1 MNNEIKGKILKGE
14 EYNFFDKNLN
24 KLRIEC
30 KSKCFK
36 YNISHNNE
44 PQKQKDFIK
53 TIINT
58 KTDNFYINK
67 NFECNFGKNIFIG
80 DNFYTSFNLTIL
92 DENLV
97 NFGDNIF
104 LGPNCTFNTIN
115 TPMDINKRREK
126 KICSKEIKV
135 GNNVYFEGSIVIS
148 NGITI
153 GDNVIIKAGSLID
166 KDIPSNSL
174 IEGNPCKI
182 IKSNISFNFDNYI
195 KEMINKELN
204 NNNFIQ
210 AKNICNEFNNA
221 EFENFGQT
229 NDIISKLFKSF
240 KSIFM
245 TQKGH
250 IQNGSN
256 SSIGEIFYTNYN
268 FVLID
273 SAEFSAGNNVLFAPN
288 CTVNTNIIE
297 FNENKDEFSIVSKP
311 IKIGNNVWIASNAYI
326 EGGVTIGDN
335 STIGAGSVVVS
346 DIPENCVAFGNP
358 AKVYRKFEVFHKERN
373 KDPNDKRSEKEISL
387 NEELYFTGDE
397 ELANDRLKSFK
408 INSIYNNIISP
419 QNILERNGVIKNHLM
434 INKDFEIDNK
444 FNVDYGYNVKIGKN
458 FKSFFNLVLL
468 DENEICIG
476 DNVTFGPNVTI
487 LCATHP
493 IEDIILRNSEFEYA
507 KKVSIGNDVWIKG
520 NAVILPGVKIG
531 NNVIIE
537 NGSLINKNIPDNS
550 YASGTPC
557 KVLNKI

>member
-1 MNNEIKGKILKGE
+1 MENEIKEKVFKGE
-14 EYNFFDKNLN
+14 EYNFFDQNLN
-24 KLRIEC
+24 KLRIDC
-30 KSKCFK
+30 KDKCFK
-36 YNISHNNE
+36 YNTSHKNE
-44 PQKQKDFIK
+44 SLKQKDFIK

-67 NFECNFGKNIFIG
+67 NFECNFGNNIFIG
-80 DNFYTSFNLTIL
+80 DNFYSCFNLTIL
-92 DENLV
+92 DENFV
-97 NFGDNIF
+97 KFGDNIY
-104 LGPNCTFNTIN
+104 LGPNCTFNNIN
-115 TPMDINKRREK
+115 TSTDINKRREK
-126 KICSKEIKV
+126 IISSKEIKV
-135 GNNVYFEGSIVIS
+135 GNNVYFEGSVVIS
-148 NGITI
+148 HGITI
-153 GDNVIIKAGSLID
+153 GDNVIIKAGSIID

-182 IKSNISFNFDNYI
+182 IKSGISFNFENYI

-210 AKNICNEFNNA
+210 AKNICDEFNNA
-221 EFENFGQT
+221 KFENFGQT
-229 NDIISKLFKSF
+229 NGIISKLFKSF
-240 KSIFM
+240 KSVFM
-245 TQKGH
+245 TQKCY
-250 IQNGSN
+250 IQNGAN
-256 SSIGEIFYTNYN
+256 SSVGEIFYTNYN
-268 FVLID
+268 FVMID
-273 SAEFSAGNNVLFAPN
+273 SADFSAGNNVLFAPN

-297 FNENKDEFSIVSKP
+297 YNENKDEFSIESKP
-311 IKIGNNVWIASNAYI
+311 IKLGNNVWIASNAYI
-326 EGGVTIGDN
+326 KGGVTIGDN

-358 AKVYRKFEVFHKERN
+358 AKVYRKFEIIHKERI

-419 QNILERNGVIKNHLM
+419 QNIIERNDIIKNHLM
-434 INKDFEIDNK
+434 INEDFEIDSK
-444 FNVDYGYNVKIGKN
+444 LNVDYGYNVKIGKN

-493 IEDIILRNSEFEYA
+493 IEDIITRNSEFEYA

-520 NAVILPGVKIG
+520 NTVILPGVKIG

-550 YASGTPC
+550 YASGIPC

>member
-1 MNNEIKGKILKGE
+1 MENEIKEKVLKGE

-30 KSKCFK
+30 KTKCFK
-36 YNISHNNE
+36 YNTSQKNE
-44 PQKQKDFIK
+44 PQKQKNLIK
-53 TIINT
+53 NIINT
-58 KTDNFYINK
+58 KTDNYYINK
-67 NFECNFGKNIFIG
+67 NFECNFGNNIFIG
-80 DNFYTSFNLTIL
+80 DNFYSSFNLTIL
-92 DENLV
+92 DENIV
-97 NFGDNIF
+97 KFGDNIY

-115 TPMDINKRREK
+115 TPTDKNKRKER
-126 KICSKEIKV
+126 IISSKEIKV
-135 GNNVYFEGSIVIS
+135 GNNVYFEGLLVIT

-166 KDIPSNSL
+166 KDIPNNSL

-182 IKSNISFNFDNYI
+182 IKSGISFNFENYI

-204 NNNFIQ
+204 DNFIR
-210 AKNICNEFNNA
+210 AKNICDEFNNA

-229 NDIISKLFKSF
+229 NDIASKLFKSF

-245 TQKGH
+245 TQKGY

-256 SSIGEIFYTNYN
+256 SSVGEIFYTNYN

-273 SAEFSAGNNVLFAPN
+273 STDFSAGNNVLFAPN

-297 FNENKDEFSIVSKP
+297 YNENKEEFSIVSRP

-326 EGGVTIGDN
+326 KGGVTIGDN

-346 DIPENCVAFGNP
+346 DIPENCLAFGNP
-358 AKVYRKFEVFHKERN
+358 AKVYRKFEVFHKERSR
-373 KDPNDKRSEKEISL
+373 DPNDKRSEKEISL
-387 NEELYFTGDE
+387 NEELYYTGDE

-408 INSIYNNIISP
+408 INSIYNNKIIP
-419 QNILERNGVIKNHLM
+419 KNILERNDIVKSHLI
-434 INKDFEIDNK
+434 INEDFEIDNR
-444 FNVDYGYNVKIGKN
+444 FNADYGYNVKIGKN
-458 FKSFFNLVLL
+458 FKSFFNLVIL
-468 DENEICIG
+468 DENEVSIG

-493 IEDIILRNSEFEYA
+493 IEDIISRNSELEYA
-507 KKVSIGNDVWIKG
+507 KKVYIGNDVWIKG
-520 NAVILPGVKIG
+520 NTVILPGVKIG

-550 YASGTPC
+550 YASGIPC

>member
-1 MNNEIKGKILKGE
+1 MENEIKEKVLKGE
-14 EYNFFDKNLN
+14 EYNFFDKHLN
-24 KLRIEC
+24 NLRIKC
-30 KSKCFK
+30 KDKCFK
-36 YNISHNNE
+36 YNTSHKIE

-53 TIINT
+53 TIINS

-67 NFECNFGKNIFIG
+67 NFMCNFGNNIFIG
-80 DNFYTSFNLTIL
+80 DNFYSSFNLIIL

-97 NFGDNIF
+97 KFGDNIY

-115 TPMDINKRREK
+115 TPIDINKRREK
-126 KICSKEIKV
+126 KISSKEIKV
-135 GNNVYFEGSIVIS
+135 GNNVYFEGSVVIS

-153 GDNVIIKAGSLID
+153 GDNVIIKAGSQID

-182 IKSNISFNFDNYI
+182 IKSHISFNFECYI

-204 NNNFIQ
+204 NNKFIQ
-210 AKNICNEFNNA
+210 AKNICDEFNNA
-221 EFENFGQT
+221 KFENYGIT
-229 NDIISKLFKSF
+229 KDITSKLFKSF

-245 TQKGH
+245 TQKGNM
-250 IQNGSN
+250 QNGSN
-256 SSIGEIFYTNYN
+256 SSVGEKFYSNYN

-273 SAEFSAGNNVLFAPN
+273 SADFSAGNNVLFAPN
-288 CTVNTNIIE
+288 TTVNTNTIE
-297 FNENKDEFSIVSKP
+297 YNKDKDEFSIESKP

-326 EGGVTIGDN
+326 KGGVTIGDN
-335 STIGAGSVVVS
+335 STIGARSVVVS

-387 NEELYFTGDE
+387 NEELYFTGEE
-397 ELANDRLKSFK
+397 ELGNHRLKSFK

-419 QNILERNGVIKNHLM
+419 QNILERNDIVKNHLM
-434 INKDFEIDNK
+434 INEDFEIDNNL
-444 FNVDYGYNVKIGKN
+444 NVDYGYNVKIGKN

-493 IEDIILRNSEFEYA
+493 IEDIISRNSELEYA

-520 NAVILPGVKIG
+520 NTVILPGVKIG

-550 YASGTPC
+550 YASGIPC